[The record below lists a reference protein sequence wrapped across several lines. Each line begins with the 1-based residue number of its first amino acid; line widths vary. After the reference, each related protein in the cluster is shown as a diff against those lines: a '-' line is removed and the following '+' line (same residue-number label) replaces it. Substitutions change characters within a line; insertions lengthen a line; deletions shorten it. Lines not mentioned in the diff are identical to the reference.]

1 MFRLSTSDKCYLRE
15 LSLKSSPRGTKKI
28 KLRIYHYVNEMSPSP
43 LEKKS
48 DAWTPGPKQCPRL
61 SSGASGEGKEGGG
74 EGVGGG
80 GRVVPEFSCF

>member
-1 MFRLSTSDKCYLRE
+1 
-15 LSLKSSPRGTKKI
+15 
-28 KLRIYHYVNEMSPSP
+28 MSPSP